1 MSHWLSFRQAGGVS
15 ILVFSWLVGLCTHDT
30 RADFLTIANA
40 SFEDTSG
47 QVLFNEFSFGTP
59 TGWQIYNPNNNVQNS
74 GNGPSYY
81 LGTLDIQPPTNF
93 TNDAPDGTRVAIAFN
108 FRPTGGGGAY
118 GLVQTLNDV
127 LEANSS
133 YALQV
138 EVGNIA
144 SGQALNGQFFLL
156 AGFPGYRVELLAG
169 NTVIA
174 SDNNSLAGTIPEGQF
189 RTSTVNFQVGASHA
203 LLGQALG
210 IRLVNLNVVDAS
222 SPNSDLEVDFDFV
235 RLNRITAVP
244 ECSSLVL
251 VSFVLPIF
259 YRRRLRQ

>member
-1 MSHWLSFRQAGGVS
+1 MSHWHSFRQAGVVS
-15 ILVFSWLVGLCTHDT
+15 TLVFSWLISLCTQVT

-40 SFEDTSG
+40 SFEDTTG

-59 TGWQIYNPNNNVQNS
+59 TGWQIYNPNSNVVGS
-74 GNGPSYY
+74 GAGPSYW
-81 LGTLDIQPPTNF
+81 LGTLDIQPPVNF

-108 FRPTGGGGAY
+108 FQATGGGGAY

-144 SGQALNGQFFLL
+144 SGQALNGQFFNLL
-156 AGFPGYRVELLAG
+156 GFPGYRVELLAG
-169 NTVIA
+169 GTVIA
-174 SDNNSLAGTIPEGQF
+174 SDNNSLAGSIPEGQF
-189 RTSTVNFQVGASHA
+189 RTSTVNFQVGATHA
-203 LLGQALG
+203 LLGQPLG
-210 IRLVNLNVVDAS
+210 IRLINLNVVDAS
-222 SPNSDLEVDFDFV
+222 SPDSDLEVDFDFV

-244 ECSSLVL
+244 ECGSLVM
-251 VSFVLPIF
+251 VSLALPILF
-259 YRRRLRQ
+259 GRRRR

>member
-1 MSHWLSFRQAGGVS
+1 MSHWLSFRQAGG
-15 ILVFSWLVGLCTHDT
+15 ILAFSWLVGLCTQVT

-40 SFEDTSG
+40 SFEDTNG
-47 QVLFNEFSFGTP
+47 QIISNEFSFGTP
-59 TGWQIYNPNNNVQNS
+59 TGWQIYNPNNNVANL
-74 GNGPSYY
+74 GVGPDYW
-81 LGTLDIQPPTNF
+81 LGTLDIHPPTNF
-93 TNDAPDGTRVAIAFN
+93 SNDAPDGARVAIAFN
-108 FRPTGGGGAY
+108 FRRTGGGGAY

-144 SGQALNGQFFLL
+144 SGRALNGQDFLL

-169 NTVIA
+169 STVIA
-174 SDNNSLAGTIPEGQF
+174 SDNNSLAGSIPEGQF

-210 IRLVNLNVVDAS
+210 IRLINLNVVDSS
-222 SPNSDLEVDFDFV
+222 SPDSDLEVDFDFV

-244 ECSSLVL
+244 ECSSIVM
-251 VSFVLPIF
+251 VSLALPILF
-259 YRRRLRQ
+259 GRRRGQ